1 MNGKLT
7 GKPVLRKR
15 VLAGL
20 CASLFVGAVP
30 LAAAA
35 GPVQVAAA
43 PCACGAGVYSVI
55 NLDPEG
61 GAAAFLNERGQAAVG
76 SFVFGTSA
84 FFDGQRVLPL
94 GDLGGGSTVVK
105 GLNNRGVVLAE
116 SVDATPPFGNTVPVT
131 WTPAGG
137 LRTIPGAAGGQ
148 VWDINERNQIVGQ
161 LPAPGITGRAARF
174 NPDASVLP
182 LGSLPFSLSVA
193 SAINDAAL
201 AGGYTDAADG
211 TIHATLWNAAGAATD
226 LGSLGGSSAFTVF
239 VNARGEA
246 AGFGN
251 DAADDHQVA
260 FFWNRAGGMTP
271 IGAQDGG
278 ARLVAGLND
287 IGQLVG
293 LTVTPAGLAAY
304 QWSRARGLVELP
316 RAGAPESDVFD
327 INNRSDM
334 VGSLLRP
341 TGRRAVLWRG
351 LTTPIDLNSRLHRMP
366 AGLVLQSGAAINE
379 AGVILAYSN
388 AGLVMLRPG
397 KVGTDAPVLG
407 PVVGLPDSVSV
418 GAEVRARLGFI
429 DNAPSETHTAV
440 ADWSDGCTSP
450 SPLVREAWGRGEVA
464 LQHSFCAPGF
474 QTLVLRVTDSSG
486 RSTETRRQVLV
497 NEPGLAALSGR
508 GTLAG
513 AAVPAGAAPGH
524 ASALPLQFTLWAP
537 LGARPGGAS
546 AKAVQAVVALQ
557 GPFGF
562 RSDSVG
568 AVTRDGAWVRLA
580 GSGRYNGRAGYGFV
594 VDAEPGGGRGRP
606 HARAHQP
613 PRRGRRRGRRLRQR
627 WASDEQGRHRRGIV
641 SCASRRLGA
650 GRRVARAD
658 RLTGGYYIGADALF
672 QCVRFAPTVQKQ
684 RSVNRAACLRKCLYH
699 KATFH
704 GCAMSACLDT
714 TLAGFDQPVC

>member
-1 MNGKLT
+1 MNGNLI

-20 CASLFVGAVP
+20 CASLFVGAAP
-30 LAAAA
+30 IAGA
-35 GPVQVAAA
+35 GPA

-61 GAAAFLNERGQAAVG
+61 GAAAFLNEKGQAAVG

-84 FFDGQRVLPL
+84 FFDGARLLPT

-116 SVDATPPFGNTVPVT
+116 SVDATPPFGAAVPVT

-137 LRTIPGAAGGQ
+137 LRAIPGAAGGQ
-148 VWDINERNQIVGQ
+148 VWDINDRNQIVGQ

-174 NPDASVLP
+174 EPDGAAFP
-182 LGSLPFSLSVA
+182 LGPLPFSLSVA
-193 SAINDAAL
+193 SAVNGAAL

-211 TIHATLWNAAGAATD
+211 SIHATVWNAAGAATD

-251 DAADDHQVA
+251 DASNEHQNA
-260 FFWNRAGGMTP
+260 FFWSRGGGVTP
-271 IGAQDGG
+271 VGAQDGG

-293 LTVTPAGLAAY
+293 ISGTPAGSAAY
-304 QWSRARGLVELP
+304 QWTRARGLVLLP
-316 RAGAPESDVFD
+316 RAGAPGSDVVD
-327 INNRSDM
+327 INNRGEM

-341 TGRRAVLWRG
+341 AGARAVLWRG
-351 LTTPIDLNSRLHRMP
+351 LTTPIDLNSRLHRIP

-407 PVVGLPDSVSV
+407 PVLGLPDEVTL
-418 GAEVRARLGFI
+418 GDDVRATLGFI
-429 DNAPSETHTAV
+429 DNTPGQAHTAV
-440 ADWSDGCTSP
+440 ADWGDGCASP
-450 SPLVREAWGRGEVA
+450 APLVREAWGRGEVG
-464 LQHSFCAPGF
+464 LQHRFCAPGF
-474 QTLVLRVTDSSG
+474 QTLLLRVTDSAG

-497 NEPGLAALSGR
+497 IEPGLPALSGR
-508 GTLAG
+508 GALSGT
-513 AAVPAGAAPGH
+513 AAARVP
-524 ASALPLQFTLWAP
+524 PLRFTLWAP
-537 LGARPGGAS
+537 LGARPAAAG
-546 AKAVQAVVALQ
+546 AKAPQATVALH

-562 RSDSVG
+562 RSDSVRSVAREG
-568 AVTRDGAWVRLA
+568 AQVRLE
-580 GSGRYNGRAGYGFV
+580 GTGRYNGRAGHRFV
-594 VDAEPGGGRGRP
+594 LDAVDGGGRKG
-606 HARAHQP
+606 
-613 PRRGRRRGRRLRQR
+613 
-627 WASDEQGRHRRGIV
+627 
-641 SCASRRLGA
+641 
-650 GRRVARAD
+650 AD
-658 RLTGGYYIGADALF
+658 RMRVRISHSDAAGAEILDYDSAGQARGKAGMAAAAVSDGLAPVDGVLTL
-672 QCVRFAPTVQKQ
+672 
-684 RSVNRAACLRKCLYH
+684 SN
-699 KATFH
+699 
-704 GCAMSACLDT
+704 
-714 TLAGFDQPVC
+714 

>member
-1 MNGKLT
+1 MNGKLIK
-7 GKPVLRKR
+7 KPLLRKR

-20 CASLFVGAVP
+20 CASLFASAAP
-30 LAAAA
+30 SDAAA
-35 GPVQVAAA
+35 PA
-43 PCACGAGVYSVI
+43 PCACSPAVYSVI

-76 SFVFGTSA
+76 SFVFGTSS
-84 FFDGQRVLPL
+84 FFDGERVLPL

-137 LRTIPGAAGGQ
+137 LRAIPGAAGAL
-148 VWDINERNQIVGQ
+148 VWDINDRHQIVGQ

-174 NPDASVLP
+174 DPGGAVFP
-182 LGSLPFSLSVA
+182 LGLLPFSLSVA
-193 SAINDAAL
+193 SAINGGAV

-211 TIHATLWNAAGAATD
+211 SIHATIWNAAGAATD

-251 DAADDHQVA
+251 DASNEHQGA
-260 FFWNRAGGMTP
+260 FFWSRGGGMATV
-271 IGAQDGG
+271 GAQDGG
-278 ARLVAGLND
+278 TRLVAGLND

-293 LTVTPAGLAAY
+293 LTGTPAGIAAY
-304 QWSRARGLVELP
+304 QWSRARGLVQLP

-334 VGSLLRP
+334 VGSLLYP
-341 TGRRAVLWRG
+341 AGRRAVLWRG
-351 LTTPIDLNSRLHRMP
+351 LTAPIDLNSRLHRIP

-379 AGVILAYSN
+379 AGTILAYSN

-397 KVGTDAPVLG
+397 KAGTNAPVLG
-407 PVVGLPDSVSV
+407 PVLGLPDDVTL
-418 GAEVRARLGFI
+418 GADVRATLGFI
-429 DNAPSETHTAV
+429 DNAPGQTHTAV
-440 ADWSDGCTSP
+440 ADWGDGCASP
-450 SPLVREAWGRGEVA
+450 APLVREAWGRGEVG

-513 AAVPAGAAPGH
+513 AAAR
-524 ASALPLQFTLWAP
+524 ALPLQFTLWAP
-537 LGARPGGAS
+537 LGARPAAAN
-546 AKAVQAVVALQ
+546 AKAAQAVVALH

-562 RSDSVG
+562 RSDSVSS
-568 AVTRDGAWVRLA
+568 VTRNGAQLRLE
-580 GSGRYNGRAGYGFV
+580 GTGRYNGRAGHRFV
-594 VDAEPGGGRGRP
+594 VDAVDGGG
-606 HARAHQP
+606 
-613 PRRGRRRGRRLRQR
+613 
-627 WASDEQGRHRRGIV
+627 V
-641 SCASRRLGA
+641 KGA
-650 GRRVARAD
+650 GRMRVRISHRDAASAEVVDYDSAGLARGKAGIAAVASD
-658 RLTGGYYIGADALF
+658 GL
-672 QCVRFAPTVQKQ
+672 APVDG
-684 RSVNRAACLRKCLYH
+684 V
-699 KATFH
+699 
-704 GCAMSACLDT
+704 
-714 TLAGFDQPVC
+714 LAVSN